1 MLKTEGNTKLV
12 EVTLANVNWLLP
24 HQHKDWFGAPVDV
37 WWVYNPCRYS
47 DAYIP
52 VTSLLC
58 RCAYIIGNV
67 TFGTVEDTVTIVV
80 PINSFAGL

>member
-1 MLKTEGNTKLV
+1 MV

-24 HQHKDWFGAPVDV
+24 HQHKDWFGAPVEV
-37 WWVYNPCRYS
+37 WRVYNPCCYS

-58 RCAYIIGNV
+58 RCAYIIANV
-67 TFGTVEDTVTIVV
+67 TFGTIEDTVTIVV